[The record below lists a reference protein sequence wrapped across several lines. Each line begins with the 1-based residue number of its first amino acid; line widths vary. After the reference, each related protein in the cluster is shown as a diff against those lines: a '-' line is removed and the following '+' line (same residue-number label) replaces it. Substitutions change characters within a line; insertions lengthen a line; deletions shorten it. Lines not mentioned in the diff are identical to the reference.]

1 MTVQQVKALR
11 KLQPQGLDDV
21 AIKVLSDGL
30 RSEGLGV
37 VEAALD
43 VCAAHTGGATAA
55 PLSHAWPRA
64 PAAALPM
71 MAAALVEAA
80 KRSDDGGAMLL
91 RLTASRPDGGGA
103 ADLAAAVSVSLAVSQ
118 GAAAAGAAWPKLR
131 SFALN
136 FLFHGSGSA
145 EGYYAAADAYARV
158 ELHSAALAAV
168 RGDPQLLADVALL
181 PLCYCGGGVN
191 GDGWG
196 WIFAALRELSSGE
209 GLGLKRGDALLQQQ
223 LCVNHALELALANRS
238 ALPPLRLLSSRGGTR
253 ATAQRLLVAAAHLLC
268 VLPGVAERATLLRW
282 LKAECAFAECEQ
294 PLVALMI
301 AVTLREMHR

>member
-80 KRSDDGGAMLL
+80 KRSDDGLRKAQHIAKLL
-91 RLTASRPDGGGA
+91 KRWRPGSISIRRQPVLKFTTTATSRAPMR
-103 ADLAAAVSVSLAVSQ
+103 LAV
-118 GAAAAGAAWPKLR
+118 
-131 SFALN
+131 
-136 FLFHGSGSA
+136 
-145 EGYYAAADAYARV
+145 
-158 ELHSAALAAV
+158 
-168 RGDPQLLADVALL
+168 
-181 PLCYCGGGVN
+181 
-191 GDGWG
+191 
-196 WIFAALRELSSGE
+196 
-209 GLGLKRGDALLQQQ
+209 
-223 LCVNHALELALANRS
+223 
-238 ALPPLRLLSSRGGTR
+238 
-253 ATAQRLLVAAAHLLC
+253 
-268 VLPGVAERATLLRW
+268 
-282 LKAECAFAECEQ
+282 
-294 PLVALMI
+294 
-301 AVTLREMHR
+301 